1 MRPRIY
7 TDTSVIG
14 GCFDSEFEV
23 PSRRL
28 FRQFHQ
34 GEALLVISDLTL
46 LELQGAP
53 VKVRTL
59 VKNIPEQYVEEVLFN
74 SEAAELAERYVSS
87 GIIGVSSYTDARHIA
102 TATVH
107 HVTALVSWN
116 FKHIVN
122 LERIHEYNSVNVR
135 LGYSMLEIRT
145 PQEVISHDRE

>member
-1 MRPRIY
+1 M
-7 TDTSVIG
+7 
-14 GCFDSEFEV
+14 
-23 PSRRL
+23 
-28 FRQFHQ
+28 
-34 GEALLVISDLTL
+34 
-46 LELQGAP
+46 
-53 VKVRTL
+53 
-59 VKNIPEQYVEEVLFN
+59 EEVLFN